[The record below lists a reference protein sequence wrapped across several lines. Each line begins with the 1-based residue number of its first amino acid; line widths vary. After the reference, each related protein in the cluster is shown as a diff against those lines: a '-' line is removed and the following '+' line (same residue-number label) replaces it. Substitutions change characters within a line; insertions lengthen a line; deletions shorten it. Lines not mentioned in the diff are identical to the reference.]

1 MTRDRDFK
9 DLVRARMAATGEPY
23 TAARQALVDAR
34 LEGTQRS
41 VPAPSATPAAHPA
54 RPYAVDSP
62 AASGGEKAADRG
74 EAVDGVAAA
83 QGEVVA
89 AGVEGAEHAARK
101 LYDKT
106 VRTFFDGPRLRAI
119 PSKRRPRAAV
129 LLHLLERFDADRVYT
144 EAEVNGILRTAHD
157 DVASL
162 RRELVDYRYLTRG
175 EGRYR
180 VAEVDP
186 ERDVNEAQEV
196 PPFEAEIL
204 AQLRDRTRARPRT
217 DR

>member
-23 TAARQALVDAR
+23 TEARQALVDAR
-34 LEGTQRS
+34 MPGNSNATAPH
-41 VPAPSATPAAHPA
+41 PAAAAHPA
-54 RPYAVDSP
+54 SPYAVDSP
-62 AASGGEKAADRG
+62 PAPGVDEAAEGIETAVGVGVADRG
-74 EAVDGVAAA
+74 E
-83 QGEVVA
+83 
-89 AGVEGAEHAARK
+89 GAERTARK

-119 PSKRRPRAAV
+119 PSKRRPRVAV
-129 LLHLLERFDADRVYT
+129 LLHLLERFDAGRVYT
-144 EAEVNGILRTAHD
+144 ELEVNAILRTAHE

-180 VAEVDP
+180 VTEVDP

-204 AQLRDRTRARPRT
+204 AQVRDRTRERPRT
-217 DR
+217 DP